1 MSESEKEERDSP
13 IYIVRGQDTWVRD
26 STPRGALIEYLKR
39 VTDPCES
46 FDIIKLPDGVVDF
59 SIDEMGT
66 IQWEGSTLKAQDVPL
81 DKALIDDLEFELYD
95 RLFLAVTIVKLVEHL
110 QGSSSKYSK
119 DLLVLV
125 EKMEENL

>member
-95 RLFLAVTIVKLVEHL
+95 RLFLAVKIVKLVEHL

-119 DLLVLV
+119 DLLVLA